1 MLPCLRGDYV
11 GADDRTVLITGATS
25 GIGLQTARALAGK
38 GFTVMGVGRSK
49 ERIEAALGLFND
61 GDVRYFL
68 ADLSSQRQVR
78 RLAEEVKQHL
88 DGRGLHALIN
98 NAGAFYSYYA
108 LSDEGVEMQ
117 FAVNVAAPYLLS
129 HLLYE
134 DLKKAGGRIIMLS
147 SASHFRTLVRWK
159 DIQLSRRYRQL
170 KAYKQTK
177 LFAVLL
183 AREFNRRFQGVRA
196 FAADPGL
203 VNTEIGLKD
212 TRGAARLIWKYR
224 RRRGTEAAAGA
235 RTPVFLA
242 AETEPCEGV
251 YWKDCRPKK
260 AARNA
265 MRDDYSQRIWEYC
278 ARLCAVGQETPGGGG
293 GNDGSG

>member
-1 MLPCLRGDYV
+1 MIPCLRGDYV
-11 GADDRTVLITGATS
+11 DERTALVTGATS
-25 GIGLQTARALAGK
+25 GIGLQTARALAAR
-38 GFTVMGVGRSK
+38 GFTVLGVGRSQ
-49 ERIEAALGLFND
+49 ERIETAAALIG
-61 GDVRYFL
+61 GETVRFFL

-78 RLAEEVKQHL
+78 RLAEEVRAYL
-88 DGRGLHALIN
+88 NGRGLDVLVN

-134 DLKKAGGRIIMLS
+134 DLKKAGGRIVMLS
-147 SASHFRTLVRWK
+147 SASHYRTLVRWK

-170 KAYKQTK
+170 QAYKQTK
-177 LFAVLL
+177 LFAVHL
-183 AREFNRRFQGVRA
+183 AREINRRFANVRA

-212 TRGAARLIWKYR
+212 TRGAARVIWKFR
-224 RRRGTEAAAGA
+224 KRRGTETEEGA
-235 RTPVFLA
+235 RTSVFLA
-242 AETEPCEGV
+242 SEADLDDGV
-251 YWKDCRPKK
+251 YWKDCRPKR

-265 MRDDYSQRIWEYC
+265 MRDDFSQRIWEYC
-278 ARLCAVGQETPGGGG
+278 AKLCALGADTTGKGGDFDGG
-293 GNDGSG
+293 E